1 MSQQGLRKHTPFK
14 LSDDDSPKLQVQFPQ
29 VQFCSIFVRFLAKS
43 VSSNAKKKNNSTIQH
58 FLLVT
63 GDNSLILRDYKT
75 EEMTTTQHTNKRA
88 TLSARHICFIPTH
101 NHKPKPITHEIFQT
115 IFHIFTASGSLFNFC
130 VSLNNK

>member
-1 MSQQGLRKHTPFK
+1 VSQQGLRKHTPFK

-63 GDNSLILRDYKT
+63 ERQLPNFERLQNRGNDYNPAHK
-75 EEMTTTQHTNKRA
+75 QKSHA
-88 TLSARHICFIPTH
+88 FSAAH
-101 NHKPKPITHEIFQT
+101 
-115 IFHIFTASGSLFNFC
+115 LFYPNAQP
-130 VSLNNK
+130 